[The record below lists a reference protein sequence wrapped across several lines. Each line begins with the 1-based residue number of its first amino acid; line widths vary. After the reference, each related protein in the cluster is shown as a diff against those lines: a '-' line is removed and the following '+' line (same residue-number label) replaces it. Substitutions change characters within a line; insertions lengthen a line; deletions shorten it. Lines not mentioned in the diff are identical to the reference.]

1 VRELAGVAKRAVVL
15 RYEKR
20 KLCFNRLEA
29 THVANVSANVIQA
42 HSANMPIIDDGV
54 IYKEQGYIEDGAVEE
69 RLPTRSASSYFCS
82 QVQHI

>member
-1 VRELAGVAKRAVVL
+1 
-15 RYEKR
+15 
-20 KLCFNRLEA
+20 
-29 THVANVSANVIQA
+29 VANVSANVIQA

>member
-15 RYEKR
+15 RHEKR

-29 THVANVSANVIQA
+29 THVANVIQA